1 MLQGTQGKGEWHS
14 WNEWGWAVSVFFPSH
29 VVENMCD
36 VGDLSFRRL
45 ARCGHQKSRFHL
57 YCPVRLWASVFLTC
71 EEKRLGRE
79 ISTVPRTLTF
89 YIFCS
94 HPHKYC
100 MPSHLCCSP
109 SLGQQDDSALQRCVC
124 GRAGSD
130 LAFGAGSERA
140 DLKGHLYFF
149 HYSVGWAKG
158 KGSVAKGGDFSLRKL
173 GLAEQGI
180 GCYYQT
186 LMAPDK
192 G

>member
-14 WNEWGWAVSVFFPSH
+14 WNEWGGAISVFFPSH

-45 ARCGHQKSRFHL
+45 ARCGHQKSKLHL

-71 EEKRLGRE
+71 EEKRLGWE

-130 LAFGAGSERA
+130 LAFWCRIWEGGSERA
-140 DLKGHLYFF
+140 SLFLPLLRGVSKGEGERSQRRRFF
-149 HYSVGWAKG
+149 FKEIRAGRARDWLLLSDTNGPW
-158 KGSVAKGGDFSLRKL
+158 
-173 GLAEQGI
+173 
-180 GCYYQT
+180 
-186 LMAPDK
+186 
-192 G
+192 